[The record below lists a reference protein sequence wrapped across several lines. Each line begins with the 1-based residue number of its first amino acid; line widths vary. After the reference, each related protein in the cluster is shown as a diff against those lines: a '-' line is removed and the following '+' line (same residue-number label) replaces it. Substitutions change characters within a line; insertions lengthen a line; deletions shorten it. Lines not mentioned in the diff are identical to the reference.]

1 LPRLSP
7 PRSPLPADRDAS
19 PDPHA
24 SPRAAP
30 GQGRSA
36 WWLALLAVA
45 SVAVTWSVAGGAAL
59 SASLP
64 GMLRVLPWMAGLSI
78 GSMLLRYLRWRWL
91 LRRFANRLTPWRGFL
106 AYVAGFAF
114 TASPGK
120 AGELVRIRYH
130 APFGIGAA
138 QVFSA
143 FLFERACDLVAVLVL
158 SCLALAQPGLLLLAA
173 AFVALLLA
181 AIGVLA
187 RWPALLGRA
196 ADALAARGHPKLAGT
211 LRAVRDGFAGCRI
224 WLTLPDLSIGLAV
237 GLAAW
242 ALTALSLVLLLA
254 QLGFTLRWTAAL
266 STYPLAMLVG
276 AASMLPGGIGSTELA
291 IVALLAPLG
300 VPVATATLAAVGVR
314 FATLWFAIACGLL
327 AMLRLEALQSRGRS
341 A

>member
-1 LPRLSP
+1 MNAR
-7 PRSPLPADRDAS
+7 
-19 PDPHA
+19 
-24 SPRAAP
+24 RALLA
-30 GQGRSA
+30 
-36 WWLALLAVA
+36 LALLTLAYLGALAWLDTRNQVFHALPAVA
-45 SVAVTWSVAGGAAL
+45 RMLPAL
-59 SASLP
+59 
-64 GMLRVLPWMAGLSI
+64 MGLSLL
-78 GSMLLRYLRWRWL
+78 SYALRYLRWRWL
-91 LRRFANRLTPWRGFL
+91 LRRFANRLPAWRGFL

-130 APFGIGAA
+130 APYGFSGA

-158 SCLALAQPGLLLLAA
+158 SCLALARPGLLALAA
-173 AFVALLLA
+173 AFVLLLLGV
-181 AIGVLA
+181 IGVLA
-187 RWPALLGRA
+187 RWPRGLGRV
-196 ADALAARGHPKLAGT
+196 ADAAQARGHPKLART
-211 LRAVRDGFAGCRI
+211 LRAVRDGFAGCRV
-224 WLTLPDLSIGLAV
+224 WLTLPDVALGLAI

-254 QLGFTLRWTAAL
+254 QLGFTLGWTDAL

-291 IVALLAPLG
+291 IVALLTPLG
-300 VPVATATLAAVGVR
+300 VPVGTATLAAVGVR

-327 AMLRLEALQSRGRS
+327 AMLRLETLQSSGRS

>member
-1 LPRLSP
+1 MPHPSP
-7 PRSPLPADRDAS
+7 PRSPLPADRDAP
-19 PDPHA
+19 PDLQ
-24 SPRAAP
+24 AAP
-30 GQGRSA
+30 RRARGA
-36 WWLALLAVA
+36 WSLALLAIG
-45 SVAVTWSVAGGAAL
+45 SIAVTWSVAGSAAL
-59 SASLP
+59 SASLA
-64 GMLRVLPWMAGLSI
+64 GMLRVLPWMAGLSL
-78 GSMLLRYLRWRWL
+78 GSMVLRYLRWRWL
-91 LRRFANRLTPWRGFL
+91 LRRFANRPAPWRGFL

-130 APFGIGAA
+130 APFGIGGA

-158 SCLALAQPGLLLLAA
+158 SCLALEQPGLLALAA

-187 RWPALLGRA
+187 RWPALFGRA
-196 ADALAARGHPKLAGT
+196 AEALAGRGHPKLAGM
-211 LRAVRDGFAGCRI
+211 LRAVRDGFAGCRV
-224 WLTLPDLSIGLAV
+224 WLTLPDLSIGLSI

-254 QLGFTLRWTAAL
+254 QLGFTLGWTAAL

-291 IVALLAPLG
+291 IVALLTPLG
-300 VPVATATLAAVGVR
+300 VPVGTATLAAVGVR

-327 AMLRLEALQSRGRS
+327 AMLRLEALQSKGRS

>member
-1 LPRLSP
+1 MNAR
-7 PRSPLPADRDAS
+7 
-19 PDPHA
+19 
-24 SPRAAP
+24 RALLA
-30 GQGRSA
+30 
-36 WWLALLAVA
+36 LALLTLAYL
-45 SVAVTWSVAGGAAL
+45 GALAWLDTRNQVFHAL
-59 SASLP
+59 PALARMLP
-64 GMLRVLPWMAGLSI
+64 ALMGLSLL
-78 GSMLLRYLRWRWL
+78 SYALRYLRWHWL
-91 LRRFANRLTPWRGFL
+91 LRRVANRMPPWRGFL

-130 APFGIGAA
+130 APFGIGGA

-143 FLFERACDLVAVLVL
+143 FLFERGCDLVAVLML
-158 SCLALAQPGLLLLAA
+158 SCLAIARPGLLVLAATFVAVLLA
-173 AFVALLLA
+173 V
-181 AIGVLA
+181 IGVLA
-187 RWPALLGRA
+187 RWPQGLGRA
-196 ADALAARGHPKLAGT
+196 ADALEARGHPKAART
-211 LRAVRDGFAGCRI
+211 LRAVRDGFAGCRT
-224 WLTLPDLSIGLAV
+224 WLTLPDVALGLAI

-254 QLGFTLRWTAAL
+254 QLGFTLAWTDAL

-327 AMLRLEALQSRGRS
+327 AMLGLEAIQSKGRS